1 MNATSA
7 IPRLTSAPAQAADQG
22 RSRLQDSAR
31 AGLFALLVL
40 FLGWKTYSLRSGN
53 YRIQEAWSAW
63 QYATT
68 LPQDIC
74 LFVAVYVIWDLLLA
88 RRGRR
93 GLWVT
98 IILCGFLLLFQ
109 CADAR
114 MKVRFLHPLS
124 WQWLRYA
131 VEEASTIGPDY
142 QVFTGSSYWML
153 ALASF
158 GVLLVAFMSPWI
170 VVLRQLA
177 AVLGVLE
184 RGLRLRLVAR
194 FAVVPLCIL
203 VFVSPAQPYGLHR
216 NFVLATLLPVDK
228 PVVGYDHHETR
239 MSEQPVRV
247 TTAASYAHSADP
259 ALASCRGR
267 NVVLY
272 VIESLAREQ
281 TSLGSLKLDTTPLLS
296 RMLEEGGVETPCYAQ
311 FANSSKATF
320 GLLSG
325 VYAAQTMEVLE
336 CGMSAMSGLPRA
348 LSEAGY
354 YSVCVTPQHLYYQGQ
369 RSMFQKLGFQE
380 LVAFLDLQAIAGK
393 QGISFDETGPAS
405 RDDRLIFL
413 WDHARLEQRKP
424 FFATYYTMSSHYPY
438 QFPGNAK
445 GTHEERHARAVR
457 YTDQVLGELL
467 AEYKRRG
474 LYDNTLFVITADHG
488 EDFFEDGRFA
498 PRHSSLTENAHEVP
512 LLFFAPGVDLSQF
525 RLGRARQVDIMPT
538 ILDLLGLAPEGLA
551 NSGESLLLDTRER
564 TLFLQSYGTDRTAAL
579 IDGHMKWIWDRES
592 DTRWSIDLA
601 ADPRGTSARRIDE
614 SSAAS
619 EVDAAQAATARMLD
633 FAIYNEAFLR
643 DVVAGRVNVGSRP

>member
-1 MNATSA
+1 MNA
-7 IPRLTSAPAQAADQG
+7 SAPIPTSTNAALPAAGQAQA
-22 RSRLQDSAR
+22 RIENSAR
-31 AGLFALLVL
+31 AGLFALLFL
-40 FLGWKTYSLRSGN
+40 FIGWKTYSLRSGN

-68 LPQDIC
+68 FPQDIC
-74 LFVAVYVIWDLLLA
+74 LFVAVYVIWDLLLSK
-88 RRGRR
+88 RGRR
-93 GLWVT
+93 GLWIT
-98 IILCGFLLLFQ
+98 IVACGFLLLFQ

-142 QVFTGSSYWML
+142 QVFTGNGYWMV
-153 ALASF
+153 ALGSF
-158 GVLLVAFMSPWI
+158 GVLLLAFMSPWI
-170 VVLRQLA
+170 FLLRQLA

-184 RGLRLRLVAR
+184 RQLSVRLIAR

-228 PVVGYDHHETR
+228 PVVGYDHHETHT
-239 MSEQPVRV
+239 SEQPVRF
-247 TTAASYAHSADP
+247 TTAASYAHTADP

-281 TSLGSLKLDTTPLLS
+281 TSLGSQKLDTTSLLS
-296 RMLEEGGVETPCYAQ
+296 RMLEQGGVETPCYAQ

-325 VYAAQTMEVLE
+325 VFAAQTMEVLE
-336 CGMSAMSGLPRA
+336 CEMSAMSGLPRA
-348 LSEAGY
+348 LSQAGY
-354 YSVCVTPQHLYYQGQ
+354 YAVCITPQHLYYQGQ

-380 LVAFLDLQAIAGK
+380 LVAFLDLQAIAKK

-405 RDDRLIFL
+405 RDDRLMFL
-413 WDHARLEQRKP
+413 WDHAHLEQHKP

-445 GTHEERHARAVR
+445 GTHEERHIRAVR
-457 YTDQVLGELL
+457 YTDQVLGELI
-467 AEYKRRG
+467 EDYKRRG

-488 EDFFEDGRFA
+488 EDFKDGRFA

-512 LLFFAPGVDLSQF
+512 LLFFAPGVDLSHLDF
-525 RLGRARQVDIMPT
+525 GRARQVDVMPT
-538 ILDLLGLAPEGLA
+538 ILDLVGLAPEGLA
-551 NSGESLLLDTRER
+551 NSGESLLLAKRER
-564 TLFLQSYGTDRTAAL
+564 TMFLQSYGTERTAAL
-579 IDGHMKWIWDRES
+579 IDGQRKWIWDLES
-592 DTRWSIDLA
+592 DTRWSFDLA
-601 ADPRGTSARRIDE
+601 ADPRGMSARRIDE
-614 SSAAS
+614 ASPAS
-619 EVDAAQAATARMLD
+619 EVEAAQTATRRMLD
-633 FAIYNEAFLR
+633 FGIHNEAFLR
-643 DVVAGRVNVGSRP
+643 DVVAGRVNLGLRP